1 MAVKILQKYAIYF
14 GFLVIFA
21 VFAILSPHFL
31 QADNLSNILVQA
43 LVMAIIAIGQT
54 VVILT
59 GGIDLSVG
67 SIVASTSLVSAVLIV
82 DVGLPVP
89 VGLLLSFL
97 ISLVMG
103 FVNGFIT
110 HFGKVPP
117 FITTLGMMSIARGAA
132 LALKGGRP
140 VGNMPDAYEAIA
152 STQLFGRVPIFIV
165 YMVVAYALAYLLLT
179 YTRHGRYIYAIGGN
193 RDAARLSG
201 IPVKLYGT
209 AAFVIA
215 GGLAGIGGILLTARL
230 DYASPIAGYGY
241 ELDAIASSVIGG
253 ASLSGGEGN
262 ILGTLLGA
270 LMIVMLKNGLTL
282 LDVSAYYQQITIGI
296 VVIMAVFLDSIKS
309 LRAE

>member
-1 MAVKILQKYAIYF
+1 MFARVLQKYAIYF
-14 GFLVIFA
+14 GFLAIFA
-21 VFAILSPHFL
+21 VFSVLSPHFL
-31 QADNLSNILVQA
+31 QGQNLSNILVQA
-43 LVMAIIAIGQT
+43 SVMAIIAIGQT
-54 VVILT
+54 MVIIT

-67 SIVASTSLVSAVLIV
+67 SIVACTSLVSAVLIV
-82 DVGLPVP
+82 DSGMPVP
-89 VGLLLSFL
+89 VGLLIALL
-97 ISLVMG
+97 ISLLMG
-103 FVNGFIT
+103 FVNGFIS
-110 HFGKVPP
+110 HYGRVPP
-117 FITTLGMMSIARGAA
+117 FITTLGIMSIARGAA

-140 VGNMPDAYEAIA
+140 VGNVPDAYEGLA
-152 STQLFGRVPIFIV
+152 TTTLFGRIPIFILYIV
-165 YMVVAYALAYLLLT
+165 IAYAIAYFFLM

-209 AAFVIA
+209 LAYVIA

-230 DYASPIAGYGY
+230 DYASPITGYGY

-253 ASLSGGEGN
+253 TSLSGGEGN

-270 LMIVMLKNGLTL
+270 VMIVTLKNGLTL
-282 LDVSAYYQQITIGI
+282 LDVSAYYQQITIGV